1 MFIRMLFG
9 EIEFKIFLENPM
21 TLEHTNKL
29 GVVLMTI
36 IPALGNLRQEELK
49 FKANLGY
56 IGSSRPAWTMN

>member
-1 MFIRMLFG
+1 
-9 EIEFKIFLENPM
+9 M